1 MGSANHCPLCATDKY
16 QKEYGALTCNIIMI
30 ISFFSL
36 SSSLSQQGNTC
47 PFPTTSLL
55 KGKTSCTGYSLKT
68 PASGYYIIGGV
79 FLLVYLA
86 CVSLTGLD
94 SLPLIAFSFF
104 PALDVIS
111 DTLYLA
117 STGIIITIIII
128 TIISIIITY
137 R

>member
-16 QKEYGALTCNIIMI
+16 QKEYGALTCNIII
-30 ISFFSL
+30 VLISCFSL
-36 SSSLSQQGNTC
+36 SFLSLSQQGNTC

-55 KGKTSCTGYSLKT
+55 KGQTSCTGYSLKT

-86 CVSLTGLD
+86 CVSLTGLN

-111 DTLYLA
+111 DILYLA
-117 STGIIITIIII
+117 NTGIIIINTN
-128 TIISIIITY
+128 ISVPY
-137 R
+137 RSF